1 MNRTVAETADGAHV
15 FRAGRHYRMLVLVA
29 GETDRGNLS
38 ACLVG
43 CGFGGGSVGMT
54 LPGDWPQEKA
64 PDWPDEGMY
73 ALLPAQSLVRVSA
86 AFAGRAGAA
95 AARVENETEIEPGA
109 TMRILEAWDAGE
121 AHVEPARTGAA
132 AASSAPS
139 TPAERQDKG
148 RKILLGA
155 GAIAAVALGW
165 NWLSG
170 KAKLEREQERFEK
183 LTDRAEREEITKRV
197 HELVA
202 GGMHRGEALERATEE
217 ADRINDDGEELDA
230 GGGGGG
236 RRVIVLRV

>member
-1 MNRTVAETADGAHV
+1 MNRAVSATADGGHV
-15 FRAGRHYRMLVLVA
+15 FRPGRHYRLLVLVA
-29 GETDRGNLS
+29 GETDRSSLA

-43 CGFGGGSVGMT
+43 CGFDGGSVGMT
-54 LPGDWPQEKA
+54 LPGDWPQERA
-64 PDWPDEGMY
+64 ADWPDEGMY
-73 ALLPAQSLVRVSA
+73 GLLTAQSLVRVSA
-86 AFAGRAGAA
+86 AFGGRAAGV

-121 AHVEPARTGAA
+121 ADPPPLARSGA
-132 AASSAPS
+132 AASSP
-139 TPAERQDKG
+139 TPAAERQDKG

-217 ADRINDDGEELDA
+217 ADRINDDGEDLDA
-230 GGGGGG
+230 GGGG

>member
-1 MNRTVAETADGAHV
+1 VNRQVAATADGAHV
-15 FRAGRHYRMLVLVA
+15 FRAGRHYRLLVLVA
-29 GETDRGNLS
+29 GETDRASLA

-43 CGFGGGSVGMT
+43 CGFDGGSVGMT
-54 LPGDWPQEKA
+54 LPGDWPQQKA

-73 ALLPAQSLVRVSA
+73 GLLPAQSLVRVSA
-86 AFAGRAGAA
+86 AFAGVGGAA

-109 TMRILEAWDAGE
+109 SMRILEAWDVGE
-121 AHVEPARTGAA
+121 AEVRAGAA
-132 AASSAPS
+132 AAPPQGA
-139 TPAERQDKG
+139 TPATERQEKG

-183 LTDRAEREEITKRV
+183 LTERAERDEITKRV

-202 GGMHRGEALERATEE
+202 GGMNRGEALERATDE
-217 ADRINDDGEELDA
+217 ADRINDDGDELEA
-230 GGGGGG
+230 GG